1 MTRGQTAPIR
11 GIIRDA
17 PSLRVHAPARRPA
30 LVTARHRHPPPR
42 QGILRGRR
50 PRATPIPGHPPCRT
64 VRTGV
69 PDYPPCPAG
78 RRARRPTTGCLLHR
92 AEAGVVAGSTASAA
106 LASGPRSRRGP
117 SAMACSRSRRLSRRR
132 RPSRPWTMRMPGTP
146 FRSFICML
154 NIFLRARDSSG
165 IFLVANHGTRA
176 CSLFLPPAAPRGRA
190 LVREWRIEVS
200 WGRFPRLSGLSFSSV
215 CQP

>member
-17 PSLRVHAPARRPA
+17 PSLRVHVPARRPA

-42 QGILRGRR
+42 RGILRGRR
-50 PRATPIPGHPPCRT
+50 PRATAIPGHPPCRA

-78 RRARRPTTGCLLHR
+78 RRTRRPTTGCLLHR
-92 AEAGVVAGSTASAA
+92 AEAGVVGGSTASAA

-117 SAMACSRSRRLSRRR
+117 SAMAWSRSRRLSRRR
-132 RPSRPWTMRMPGTP
+132 RPSRPWTMRMPGIP
-146 FRSFICML
+146 FRSYMHVEY
-154 NIFLRARDSSG
+154 IFRGHVIQVAIFAR
-165 IFLVANHGTRA
+165 V
-176 CSLFLPPAAPRGRA
+176 PR
-190 LVREWRIEVS
+190 
-200 WGRFPRLSGLSFSSV
+200 
-215 CQP
+215 

>member
-17 PSLRVHAPARRPA
+17 PSLRVHVPARRPA

-42 QGILRGRR
+42 RGILRGRR
-50 PRATPIPGHPPCRT
+50 PRATAIPGHPPCRA
-64 VRTGV
+64 VPTGV
-69 PDYPPCPAG
+69 PDYPPCRAG

-92 AEAGVVAGSTASAA
+92 AEAGVVGGSTASAA

-132 RPSRPWTMRMPGTP
+132 RPSRPWTMRMPGIP
-146 FRSFICML
+146 FRSYMHVEY
-154 NIFLRARDSSG
+154 IFRGHVIQVAIFAR
-165 IFLVANHGTRA
+165 V
-176 CSLFLPPAAPRGRA
+176 PR
-190 LVREWRIEVS
+190 
-200 WGRFPRLSGLSFSSV
+200 
-215 CQP
+215 